1 MWWCTWAQPAG
12 QLQSSEV
19 SKFGISSCQHFSS
32 VNLFY
37 LSFCMYILCKCC
49 WIYDFRCVILM
60 LRFSTEDQY
69 LTFQQVT
76 EAVQYWCRFSPSS
89 VSDMTLWKNSCWN
102 WAYFG
107 WIAITQTLG
116 FRSLHCPPRGLWI
129 QLHWALHSPFQWM
142 KWCRF
147 TGECYGVSSPMV
159 RCSADTSLPLSIV
172 VSDAQCFCF
181 CKNGCTYFQRRYS
194 FQKPIQGYFCI
205 CASDESCGCWISKC
219 NNSVLNDAN

>member
-1 MWWCTWAQPAG
+1 MLLDIWFPLCHFNVEIFHWRPISDFPAG
-12 QLQSSEV
+12 HW
-19 SKFGISSCQHFSS
+19 SC
-32 VNLFY
+32 
-37 LSFCMYILCKCC
+37 
-49 WIYDFRCVILM
+49 
-60 LRFSTEDQY
+60 
-69 LTFQQVT
+69 
-76 EAVQYWCRFSPSS
+76 QYWCRFSPSS

-102 WAYFG
+102 WAYFE

-147 TGECYGVSSPMV
+147 TGEGYGVNSLMV
-159 RCSADTSLPLSIV
+159 RCSTDRSLPLSIV

-181 CKNGCTYFQRRYS
+181 CRNGCTYFQRRHS

-205 CASDESCGCWISKC
+205 CW
-219 NNSVLNDAN
+219 